1 MRKKAR
7 FERADIAASRIF
19 RVRTGSSEETDE
31 TTTQFGFGA
40 DAFTGFQRALEKTI
54 KHGAGGPVFVGETIG
69 FANLTEDFGFAEEE
83 RVQSGGNAEEMADGG
98 AIIVLVEDAVENVGA
113 N

>member
-1 MRKKAR
+1 
-7 FERADIAASRIF
+7 
-19 RVRTGSSEETDE
+19 
-31 TTTQFGFGA
+31 
-40 DAFTGFQRALEKTI
+40 
-54 KHGAGGPVFVGETIG
+54 VGETIG